1 MTVDLFQEKIAR
13 GEPLVGEEMIEFM
26 REQSDLS
33 RRILF
38 ELNGHYH
45 TPEEICELFSQII
58 GRPVD
63 KSFRLFPPFYTDF
76 GKNIHIGKNVFIN
89 AACQFQDQG
98 GIYIEDDCLIGH
110 NVVLATLNH
119 GFEPSDRQNLYH
131 APIRIEKGVWIG
143 AHVTVLAGVTIG
155 RNAVVA
161 AGAVVTKDVPE
172 NTIVGGVPAKVIRS
186 IYPNK

>member
-1 MTVDLFQEKIAR
+1 MDVIIHPKKFVSYSRKLLDGRSIRASDCFLRFILISVKI
-13 GEPLVGEEMIEFM
+13 
-26 REQSDLS
+26 
-33 RRILF
+33 
-38 ELNGHYH
+38 Y
-45 TPEEICELFSQII
+45 
-58 GRPVD
+58 
-63 KSFRLFPPFYTDF
+63 
-76 GKNIHIGKNVFIN
+76 N
-89 AACQFQDQG
+89 AACLFQDQG

-172 NTIVGGVPAKVIRS
+172 NMIVGGVPAKVIRS